1 MGKPNNQFELAA
13 RQAAERIEAARATA
27 EQLSLLPA
35 EPETDGVLPGTA
47 SGGRGK
53 GKATSQLREWL
64 AAKGYRMPE
73 DVLARIAGLTSTE
86 GPMLQAMAEAE
97 QVLAWAHGSG
107 GGSAAQRLG
116 VFMQLYSA
124 KLRALD
130 ALLPYGLAK
139 VTPDVAVTQAVQV
152 VMPGAVAPQAVPVG
166 PDHARDVTPQAGRI
180 APPPMPW
187 EIEQNQGLGDVDG
200 KGSDA

>member
-1 MGKPNNQFELAA
+1 MAKANNQFQKAA
-13 RQAAERIEAARATA
+13 SAAAERIQRAREAG

-35 EPETDGVLPGTA
+35 EPSVEGIVGGA
-47 SGGRGK
+47 GRGK

-73 DVLARIAGLTSTE
+73 DVLARIAGLTSAD
-86 GPMLQAMAEAE
+86 GPILEAMAEAE
-97 QVLAWAHGSG
+97 QVLAWVHGQG

-116 VFMQLYSA
+116 LFMQLYTA

-152 VMPGAVAPQAVPVG
+152 VVQGGQAPVQAA
-166 PDHARDVTPQAGRI
+166 DRARDVTPKGGDL

-187 EIEQNQGLGDVDG
+187 EIVENQGLADAPLPH
-200 KGSDA
+200 SDAAIRTE